1 MKEVK
6 AFIRAQK
13 AEEVLDALE
22 DLGISDIT
30 LLDVMGIGQHMAD
43 PHESKYSIKIV
54 KKYADLAK
62 VETVCRAA
70 DVDRVVET
78 IRKAGYTG
86 MKGDGM
92 IYVSP
97 VESVVKIRT
106 GVRDDEALECCSP
119 E

>member
-13 AEEVLDALE
+13 AEAVLDALE
-22 DLGISDIT
+22 ELDISDIT
-30 LLDVMGIGQHMAD
+30 LLDVMGVGQHMAD

-62 VETVCRAA
+62 VEIVCKAEN
-70 DVDRVVET
+70 VDRVVET
-78 IRKAGYTG
+78 IRKTGYTG
-86 MKGDGM
+86 RKGDGM

-97 VESVVKIRT
+97 VETVVKIRT
-106 GVRDDEALECCSP
+106 GERDDDALTCGRG
-119 E
+119 